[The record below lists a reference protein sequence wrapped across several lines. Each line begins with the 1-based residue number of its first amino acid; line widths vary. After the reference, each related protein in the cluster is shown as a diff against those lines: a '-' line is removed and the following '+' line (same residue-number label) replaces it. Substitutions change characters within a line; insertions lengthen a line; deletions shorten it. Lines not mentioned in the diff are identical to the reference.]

1 MTREPPP
8 RPKVGI
14 SGKRVA
20 LLQLWQETNT
30 FNRFPT
36 DEAHFLYRLTA
47 YGDEMLAIRNVESE
61 VSGYLEVLEEL
72 GAVPVPVASAV
83 APPGGPVDEAFYREF
98 RDEVRARLEAVK
110 DGLDAVLVSLHGA
123 LEVGGFPDAQGDLLQ
138 MVRRVVGDRLPIVV
152 TFDFHANISDR
163 LLANYDGATAYQ
175 THPHVDIEETGR
187 RGARLLAR
195 WFAEPQ
201 PWHVELVRVP
211 ALLGPL
217 NIRTDEGP
225 MAELIALARE
235 TERQP
240 GVLAASMLMGFPNA
254 DTPYTCAAAMVT
266 ATDQATA
273 RTNAE
278 ALATEIWSRRDLF
291 NPRLP
296 TAAER
301 VAEVMANPVEGLT
314 LLQEM
319 CDGVS
324 QGGAQDGP
332 LVLSEM
338 LRAGMTETAYGPL
351 VDQAAAEAAAAV
363 GVGGRL
369 NVELGGKIDVDNFQP
384 LPVNATV
391 VSVTDGKWVG
401 KGAVGRGTNY
411 DMGTTAVLR
420 VDGVDVVV
428 TSNRVS
434 AYDPELFRH
443 AGIDPEKKRY
453 VCVKQGALARAAYAP
468 ITARFAPFV
477 SPGWGTVDYSL
488 LRFEHLTR
496 PIYPLDPQVE
506 FDPTAGREAA
516 KTM

>member
-1 MTREPPP
+1 MKGR
-8 RPKVGI
+8 
-14 SGKRVA
+14 RVA

-36 DEAHFLYRLTA
+36 TEEHFLNRLTA
-47 YGDEMLAIRNVESE
+47 YGQEMFSIRNVESE
-61 VSGYLEVLEEL
+61 VSGFLEVLEEH
-72 GAVPVPVASAV
+72 GAVPVPIASAV
-83 APPGGPVDEAFYREF
+83 APPGGPVDVGFYRKF
-98 RDEVRARLEAVK
+98 RDEATVRLEAVK
-110 DGLDAVLVSLHGA
+110 DKLDAVLVALHGA
-123 LEVGGFPDAQGDLLQ
+123 LEVGGFPDAQGDL
-138 MVRRVVGDRLPIVV
+138 MRSVRRVVGDRIPIVV

-163 LLANYDGATAYQ
+163 LLATFDGSTAYQ

-195 WFAEPQ
+195 WFEDAQ

-225 MAELIALARE
+225 MAELIAAARE
-235 TERQP
+235 AEKQP
-240 GVLAASMLMGFPNA
+240 GVRAACMFMGFPNA
-254 DTPYTCAAAMVT
+254 DTPYTCATAMVT
-266 ATDQATA
+266 ATDPSTA
-273 RTNAE
+273 RKVAE
-278 ALATEIWSRRDLF
+278 ALASEIWSRRDLF
-291 NPRLP
+291 NPPLP
-296 TAAER
+296 SAAER
-301 VAEVMANPVEGLT
+301 IAEVMADPVEGLT

-332 LVLSEM
+332 MVLGEM
-338 LRAGMTETAYGPL
+338 LRVGMEDAAYGPL
-351 VDQAAAEAAAAV
+351 VDPAAAQAAVSV
-363 GVGGRL
+363 GVGGSL
-369 NVELGGKIDVDNFQP
+369 EVELGGKIDVDNFEP
-384 LPVNATV
+384 LPVSATV
-391 VSVTDGKWVG
+391 VAVTDGEWIG

-420 VDGVDVVV
+420 VGGVDVVV

-443 AGIDPEKKRY
+443 AGIDPARKRY

-468 ITARFAPFV
+468 ITKRFAPFV

-488 LRFEHLTR
+488 LRFEHLMR
-496 PIYPLDPQVE
+496 PIYPLDPHVK
-506 FDPTAGREAA
+506 FDSPAGREAA